1 MYVIFMQNIFN
12 TFNIQLLWLEIH
24 IPVPSCVF
32 FHFQQYQLRNLLH
45 ASVCDYEILYTYA

>member
-12 TFNIQLLWLEIH
+12 TFKIQLIWLKIH

-32 FHFQQYQLRNLLH
+32 SHFQQYQLRNLLH
-45 ASVCDYEILYTYA
+45 ASVCDYEILFSYA